1 MGHGVFGGAHYSV
14 EWHAFHNHNHQI
26 MSLIVFRNIHLGYGF
41 PLLDGISFSLEKGER
56 VCLVGRNGTGKSTL
70 LKLVA
75 GLITADE
82 GEVVRADGL
91 RVSRLDQEVPL
102 GTCGSVFDVVAEGLG
117 EAGHLIR
124 RFHQLSQQT
133 ALAGA
138 DQALMA
144 ELESCQHRIETLGCW
159 GLEQQVTNL
168 LTRLE
173 LPAERDIADLSG
185 GLKRR
190 VLLARA
196 LINDPD
202 VLLLDE
208 PTNHLDIDAIL
219 WLETFLSGW
228 SGSLIFITHDRLFL
242 QKLATRIIELD
253 RGKLTDFPG
262 DYATYLQRKD
272 ELLEAE
278 ARQQAEFDK
287 RLAQEETWIRQ
298 GIKARRTRNMGRVRR
313 LVDMRR
319 EHADRRD
326 RMGQA
331 NLLIQQA
338 EKSGKL
344 VFEARD
350 VGFEYE
356 GKPVIQALSSVI
368 LRGDKVGIIGPNGC
382 GKTTLIRLLLGELE
396 PTRGQI
402 RRGTHLK
409 VAYFDQYR
417 SLLDENASV
426 IDNVAGGSDRVTING
441 HNTHVIG
448 YLRDFLFSPDRA
460 RQPVKSLSG
469 GERNRLLL
477 ARLFTQ
483 PANLLILDEP
493 TNDLD
498 ADTLDL
504 LEELLADY
512 SGTVLLVSH
521 DRAFLNNLVTS
532 TLVFEGNGCVNEY
545 VGGYDDWLRQRRPVE
560 KPADKPPVVKPV
572 TPPAK
577 PARDK
582 PRRLSFREQRE
593 LDELPGQIEAME
605 AEINGLQTR
614 LNTPAFYQ
622 QARDLITQTQL
633 ELEQK
638 QQTLETAYLRWETLE
653 ARREAAE

>member
-1 MGHGVFGGAHYSV
+1 
-14 EWHAFHNHNHQI
+14 
-26 MSLIVFRNIHLGYGF
+26 MSLIAFRNIHLGYGF
-41 PLLDGISFSLEKGER
+41 PLLDGIHFALEKGER

-75 GLITADE
+75 GLISPDD

-91 RVSRLDQEVPL
+91 KVSRLDQEVPL
-102 GTCGSVFDVVAEGLG
+102 ETRGSVFDVVADGLG
-117 EAGHLIR
+117 EAGQLIR
-124 RFHQLSQQT
+124 RFHQLSQQ
-133 ALAGA
+133 AACEV

-144 ELESCQHRIETLGCW
+144 ELEDCQHRIENLGAW
-159 GLEQQVTNL
+159 GMEQQVTHL
-168 LTRLE
+168 LSRLE
-173 LPAERDIADLSG
+173 LPTGRDIAELSG

-196 LINDPD
+196 LVNEPD

-208 PTNHLDIDAIL
+208 PTNHLDIEAIL
-219 WLETFLSGW
+219 WLENFLLDW
-228 SGSLIFITHDRLFL
+228 PGSLIFITHDRLFL

-262 DYATYLQRKD
+262 NYATYLKRKD

-287 RLAQEETWIRQ
+287 KLAQEEAWIRQ

-313 LVDMRR
+313 LVDMRS
-319 EHADRRD
+319 EHADRRG

-350 VGFEYE
+350 VQFEYE
-356 GKPVIQALSSVI
+356 GRPIIRSLSTAI

-382 GKTTLIRLLLGELE
+382 GKTTLIRLLLGELT
-396 PTRGQI
+396 PTAGQV
-402 RRGTHLK
+402 RQGTHLQ

-417 SLLDENASV
+417 ALLDEEATV

-441 HNTHVIG
+441 QNTHVIG

-483 PANLLILDEP
+483 PANLLVLDEP

-498 ADTLDL
+498 ADTLEL
-504 LEELLADY
+504 LEELLSEY
-512 SGTVLLVSH
+512 TGTVLLVSH

-532 TLVFEGNGCVNEY
+532 TLVFEGDGIVNDY
-545 VGGYDDWLRQRRPVE
+545 VGGYDDWLRQR
-560 KPADKPPVVKPV
+560 KPQD
-572 TPPAK
+572 TPRAPLTVSKAAESALK
-577 PARDK
+577 ATRDK
-582 PRRLSFREQRE
+582 PRKLSFKEQKE
-593 LDELPGQIEAME
+593 LDNLPGLIETME
-605 AEINGLQTR
+605 SEITTMQAQQ
-614 LNTPAFYQ
+614 NTPDFYQ
-622 QARDLITQTQL
+622 QSRDRITQAQTDLSQRQAAL
-633 ELEQK
+633 EA
-638 QQTLETAYLRWETLE
+638 AYLRWETLE
-653 ARREAAE
+653 AWREGSA

>member
-1 MGHGVFGGAHYSV
+1 
-14 EWHAFHNHNHQI
+14 
-26 MSLIVFRNIHLGYGF
+26 MSLIAFRNLHLGYGF
-41 PLLDGISFSLEKGER
+41 PLLDGIHFALEKGER

-75 GLITADE
+75 GLIPPDD

-91 RVSRLDQEVPL
+91 KVSRLDQEVPL
-102 GTCGSVFDVVAEGLG
+102 ETRGSVFDVVADGLG
-117 EAGHLIR
+117 EAGALIR
-124 RFHQLSQQT
+124 RFHQVSHQ
-133 ALAGA
+133 AANGV

-144 ELESCQHRIETLGCW
+144 ELEDCQHRIENLGAW
-159 GLEQQVTNL
+159 GMEQQVTNL
-168 LTRLE
+168 LSRLE
-173 LPAERDIADLSG
+173 LPAERDIAELSG

-196 LINDPD
+196 LVNEPD

-208 PTNHLDIDAIL
+208 PTNHLDIEAIL
-219 WLETFLSGW
+219 WLENFLLGW
-228 SGSLIFITHDRLFL
+228 NGSLIFITHDRLFL

-262 DYATYLQRKD
+262 DYATYLQRK
-272 ELLEAE
+272 EALLDAE

-287 RLAQEETWIRQ
+287 KLAQEEAWIRQ
-298 GIKARRTRNMGRVRR
+298 GIKARRTRNMGRVRH
-313 LVDMRR
+313 LIDMRR
-319 EHADRRD
+319 EHADRRG

-350 VGFEYE
+350 ACFEYE
-356 GKPVIQALSSVI
+356 GRPIIQSLSTAI

-382 GKTTLIRLLLGELE
+382 GKTTLIRLLLGELK
-396 PTRGQI
+396 PTTGQI
-402 RRGTHLK
+402 RQGTHLQ

-417 SLLDENASV
+417 ALLDEEATV

-441 HNTHVIG
+441 QNTHVIG
-448 YLRDFLFSPDRA
+448 YLRDFLFAPDRA

-483 PANLLILDEP
+483 PANLLVLDEP

-498 ADTLDL
+498 ADTLEL
-504 LEELLADY
+504 LEELLSEYA
-512 SGTVLLVSH
+512 GTVLLVSH

-532 TLVFEGNGCVNEY
+532 TLVFEGEGIVNEY
-545 VGGYDDWLRQRRPVE
+545 VGGYDDWLRQRKSPE
-560 KPADKPPVVKPV
+560 KPREPAAAVKPQASVVKP
-572 TPPAK
+572 P
-577 PARDK
+577 RDK
-582 PRRLSFREQRE
+582 PRKLSFREQKE
-593 LDELPGQIEAME
+593 LDGLPGLIEAME
-605 AEINGLQTR
+605 TEIATLQAQQ
-614 LNTPAFYQ
+614 NTPAFYQ
-622 QARDLITQTQL
+622 QPREHVTLTQTRLDAQQSAL
-633 ELEQK
+633 EA
-638 QQTLETAYLRWETLE
+638 AYRRWETLE
-653 ARREAAE
+653 AWREGSA

>member
-1 MGHGVFGGAHYSV
+1 
-14 EWHAFHNHNHQI
+14 
-26 MSLIVFRNIHLGYGF
+26 MSLIAFRNIHLGYGF

-75 GLITADE
+75 GLIPPDD
-82 GEVVRADGL
+82 GEVSRALGL
-91 RVSRLDQEVPL
+91 KVSRLDQEVPL
-102 GTCGSVFDVVAEGLG
+102 DTRGSVFDVVADGLG
-117 EAGHLIR
+117 NTGRWIR
-124 RFHQLSQQT
+124 DFHRLSQQAT
-133 ALAGA
+133 EGV
-138 DQALMA
+138 DDALMA
-144 ELESCQHRIETLGCW
+144 ELEECQHQIENTGGWGMEQRITH
-159 GLEQQVTNL
+159 L

-173 LPAERDIADLSG
+173 LPAERDIAELSG

-190 VLLARA
+190 VLLAKA
-196 LINDPD
+196 LIDEPD

-208 PTNHLDIDAIL
+208 PTNHLDIEAII
-219 WLETFLSGW
+219 WLENFLLDW

-253 RGKLTDFPG
+253 RGKLSDFPG
-262 DYATYLQRKD
+262 DYATYLRRKD

-287 RLAQEETWIRQ
+287 KLAQEEAWIRQ

-319 EHADRRD
+319 DHADRRD

-344 VFEARD
+344 VFEAND
-350 VGFEYE
+350 LHFEYD
-356 GKPVIQALSSVI
+356 GNTIIRDLSTVI

-396 PTRGQI
+396 PTRGQV
-402 RRGTHLK
+402 RRGTHLQ

-417 SLLDENASV
+417 SLLDEEATV

-441 HNTHVIG
+441 RNTHVIG

-504 LEELLADY
+504 LEELLSEY
-512 SGTVLLVSH
+512 TGTVLLVSH

-532 TLVFEGNGCVNEY
+532 TLVFEGDGQINDY
-545 VGGYDDWLRQRRPVE
+545 VGGYDDWLRQRKTTE
-560 KPADKPPVVKPV
+560 KPAAKPPVIKPE
-572 TPPAK
+572 TSPAK
-577 PARDK
+577 PVQTKTRK
-582 PRRLSFREQRE
+582 MSFKEQRE
-593 LDELPGQIEAME
+593 LESLPAQIETLE
-605 AEINGLQTR
+605 AEIASLQAR
-614 LNTPAFYQ
+614 MNEPGFYQ
-622 QARDLITQTQL
+622 QGRDLVTQVQT
-633 ELEQK
+633 ELGNRR
-638 QQTLETAYLRWETLE
+638 QTLEDTYLRWETLE
-653 ARREAAE
+653 ALREA

>member
-1 MGHGVFGGAHYSV
+1 
-14 EWHAFHNHNHQI
+14 
-26 MSLIVFRNIHLGYGF
+26 MSLIAFRNIHLGYGF

-75 GLITADE
+75 GLIPADD
-82 GEVVRADGL
+82 GEVSRALGL
-91 RVSRLDQEVPL
+91 KVSRLDQEVPL
-102 GTCGSVFDVVAEGLG
+102 DTRGSVFDVVADGLG
-117 EAGHLIR
+117 DTGRWIR
-124 RFHQLSQQT
+124 DFHRLSQQ
-133 ALAGA
+133 AAEGV
-138 DQALMA
+138 DDALMA
-144 ELESCQHRIETLGCW
+144 ELEECQHQIENTGGWAMEQRITH
-159 GLEQQVTNL
+159 L

-173 LPAERDIADLSG
+173 LPAERDIAELSG

-190 VLLARA
+190 VLLAKA
-196 LINDPD
+196 LIDDPD

-208 PTNHLDIDAIL
+208 PTNHLDIEAII
-219 WLETFLSGW
+219 WLENFLLDW

-253 RGKLTDFPG
+253 RGKLSDFPG
-262 DYATYLQRKD
+262 DYATYLRRKD

-287 RLAQEETWIRQ
+287 KLAQEEAWIRQ
-298 GIKARRTRNMGRVRR
+298 GVKARRTRNMGRVRR
-313 LVDMRR
+313 LVDMRQD
-319 EHADRRD
+319 HAERRD

-344 VFEARD
+344 VFEAND
-350 VGFEYE
+350 LHFEYD
-356 GKPVIQALSSVI
+356 GNTIIQDLSTVI

-396 PTRGQI
+396 PTRGQV
-402 RRGTHLK
+402 RRGTHLQ

-417 SLLDENASV
+417 SLLDEEATV

-441 HNTHVIG
+441 QNTHVIG

-504 LEELLADY
+504 LEELLSEY
-512 SGTVLLVSH
+512 TGTVLLVSH

-532 TLVFEGNGCVNEY
+532 TLVFEGEGQINDY
-545 VGGYDDWLRQRRPVE
+545 VGGYDDWLRQRKTTE
-560 KPADKPPVVKPV
+560 KSAAKPPVIKPE

-577 PARDK
+577 PVQTKTRK
-582 PRRLSFREQRE
+582 MSFKEQRE
-593 LDELPGQIEAME
+593 LESLPAQIETLE
-605 AEINGLQTR
+605 AEIATLQAR
-614 LNTPAFYQ
+614 MNEPAFYQ
-622 QARDLITQTQL
+622 QSRDFVTQVQT
-633 ELEQK
+633 ELGNRR
-638 QQTLETAYLRWETLE
+638 QTLENTYLRWETLE
-653 ARREAAE
+653 ALREP